1 MKVLFLNPAFG
12 HGFCKSARWF
22 AKSRGRVQ
30 RHPDYLCQAI
40 AVLEEAGQECRFIDG
55 AAKDMSLEETRAEV
69 EAFPPEMVVI
79 QATTPSIYAD
89 LGYARMCKETLEPWP
104 L

>member
-40 AVLEEAGQECRFIDG
+40 AVLEEAGHECRFIDG
-55 AAKDMSLEETRAEV
+55 AARDLSPEETLAS
-69 EAFPPEMVVI
+69 VV
-79 QATTPSIYAD
+79 AD
-89 LGYARMCKETLEPWP
+89 SLLSEFVAVTMTVYGPTSE
-104 L
+104 